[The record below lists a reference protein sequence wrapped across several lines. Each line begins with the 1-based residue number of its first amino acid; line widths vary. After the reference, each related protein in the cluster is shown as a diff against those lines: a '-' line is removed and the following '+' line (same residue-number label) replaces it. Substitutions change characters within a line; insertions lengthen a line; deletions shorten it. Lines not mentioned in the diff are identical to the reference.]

1 MGIDRYLKSGKMT
14 SKLKEMRE
22 QVKKEL
28 EHIPRGNTPQNEL
41 RMLYWPLRMH
51 SLGKKAKS
59 DETKEEVL
67 RRSIERIKEDCR
79 DFAPQYDKKIF
90 KL

>member
-1 MGIDRYLKSGKMT
+1 MT

-41 RMLYWPLRMH
+41 RMFYWPLRMH

-59 DETKEEVL
+59 SETKEEVL
-67 RRSIERIKEDCR
+67 RRSIERIKEDHR
-79 DFAPQYDKKIF
+79 DFAPQYDKKFF